1 MIMEEYRRIDLS
13 TWTQVGQ
20 GGNGTTYESP
30 SQPDVIL
37 KVDKAQINTLEF
49 VRHEF
54 EVSKAVEALGL
65 PTPKMHE
72 IVRIGNLYATIS
84 DRIKDKK
91 SLSRIC
97 HDEPQRIEEMAQLM
111 CRNGNILFRTQCDTD
126 FFPSRKEQLM
136 RALDKVQFISRR
148 NRQILK
154 DFAQTIQDIK
164 TCSHGDF
171 NMGNL
176 VLSGD
181 KPVWIDLDRFGYGD
195 PMFDIGH
202 LYQICNVYAPMKQV
216 QDIFHMTEKQLG
228 LFWDAFAKAYTGQ
241 DDHSEFDRQAGR
253 FACLDMILR
262 YEFQK
267 CSLLEKMFFGVYI
280 KRLIKAFY
288 L

>member
-1 MIMEEYRRIDLS
+1 MSEYRVIDLS
-13 TWTQVGQ
+13 AWTQVGQ
-20 GGNGTTYESP
+20 GGNGTTYENP
-30 SQPDVIL
+30 SQPDLIL
-37 KVDKAQINTLEF
+37 KVDKKQINTLEF
-49 VRHEF
+49 VKHEYD
-54 EVSKAVEALGL
+54 VSKAVANLGL

-72 IVRIGNLYATIS
+72 MVRVGDLYATIS

-97 HDEPQRIEEMAQLM
+97 HDETQRIEEMAQLM
-111 CRNGNILFRTQCDTD
+111 CRMGKELFSTQCNTD

-136 RALDKVQFISRR
+136 RALDKAQFISRK
-148 NRQILK
+148 NRRILK

-181 KPVWIDLDRFGYGD
+181 QPVWIDLDRFGYGD

-216 QDIFHMTEKQLG
+216 QDIFHMTEQQLN

-241 DDHSEFDRQAGR
+241 DDHSEFDSQAGR
-253 FACLDMILR
+253 FACFDMILR

>member
-1 MIMEEYRRIDLS
+1 MSEYRVIDLDN
-13 TWTQVGQ
+13 WTQVGQ
-20 GGNGTTYESP
+20 GGNGTTYENP
-30 SQPDVIL
+30 SQPDFIL
-37 KVDKAQINTLEF
+37 KVDKKQINTLEF
-49 VRHEF
+49 VKHEF
-54 EVSKAVEALGL
+54 DVSKAVANLGL

-72 IVRIGNLYATIS
+72 MVRVGDLYATIS

-97 HDEPQRIEEMAQLM
+97 HDEPQRIEEMSQLM
-111 CRNGNILFRTQCDTD
+111 CRMGKELFSTQCNTD

-136 RALDKVQFISRR
+136 RALDKAQFISRK
-148 NRQILK
+148 NRRILK

-164 TCSHGDF
+164 TCNHGDF

-181 KPVWIDLDRFGYGD
+181 QPVWIDLDRFGYGD

-216 QDIFHMTEKQLG
+216 QDIFHMTEQQLN
-228 LFWDAFAKAYTGQ
+228 LFWDAFAKAYTVQ
-241 DDHSEFDRQAGR
+241 DDHSEFDSQAGR
-253 FACLDMILR
+253 FACFDMILR
-262 YEFQK
+262 YEFQR

>member
-1 MIMEEYRRIDLS
+1 MSEYKDIDLS
-13 TWTQVGQ
+13 AWTQVGQ
-20 GGNGTTYESP
+20 GGNGITYENP
-30 SQPDVIL
+30 AQPDVIL
-37 KVDKAQINTLEF
+37 KVDRKQINTLEF
-49 VRHEF
+49 VKHEF
-54 EVSKAVEALGL
+54 DVSKAVESLGL

-72 IVRIGNLYATIS
+72 MVRVGDLYATIS
-84 DRIKDKK
+84 ERIKDKR

-111 CRNGNILFRTQCDTD
+111 CRNGKILFSTQCDTD
-126 FFPSRKEQLM
+126 FFPSRKGQLI

-154 DFAQTIQDIK
+154 DFARTIQDIK

-176 VLSGD
+176 VLSGNQ
-181 KPVWIDLDRFGYGD
+181 PVWIDLDRFGYGD

-216 QDIFHMTEKQLG
+216 QEIFHMTEKQLG

>member
-1 MIMEEYRRIDLS
+1 MSEYRVIDLS
-13 TWTQVGQ
+13 DWIQVGQ
-20 GGNGTTYESP
+20 GGNGTTYENP
-30 SQPDVIL
+30 SQPDLIL
-37 KVDKAQINTLEF
+37 KVDKKQINTLEF

-65 PTPKMHE
+65 PTPKMRE
-72 IVRIGNLYATIS
+72 MVRVGALYATIS

-111 CRNGNILFRTQCDTD
+111 CRMGKDLFSTQCNTD

-136 RALDKVQFISRR
+136 RALDKVQFISCK

-216 QDIFHMTEKQLG
+216 QDIFHMTEQQLG
-228 LFWDAFAKAYTGQ
+228 LFWVAFAKAYTGQ
-241 DDHSEFDRQAGR
+241 EDHSEFDCQAGR
-253 FACLDMILR
+253 FACFDMILR

>member
-1 MIMEEYRRIDLS
+1 MSEYRVIDLS
-13 TWTQVGQ
+13 DWIQVGQ
-20 GGNGTTYESP
+20 GGNGTTYENP
-30 SQPDVIL
+30 SQPDLIL
-37 KVDKAQINTLEF
+37 KVDKKLINTLEF
-49 VRHEF
+49 VKHEF
-54 EVSKAVEALGL
+54 EVSKAVEAMGL
-65 PTPKMHE
+65 PTPKMRE
-72 IVRIGNLYATIS
+72 MVRVGDLYATIS

-111 CRNGNILFRTQCDTD
+111 CRMGKDLFSTQCNTD

-136 RALDKVQFISRR
+136 RALDKVQFISRK

-216 QDIFHMTEKQLG
+216 QDIFHMTEQQLN
-228 LFWDAFAKAYTGQ
+228 LFWGAFAKAYTGQ
-241 DDHSEFDRQAGR
+241 EDHSEFDCQAGR
-253 FACLDMILR
+253 FACFDMILR

-267 CSLLEKMFFGVYI
+267 CSLLEKIFFGVYI

>member
-1 MIMEEYRRIDLS
+1 MSEYRVIDLS
-13 TWTQVGQ
+13 DWIQVGQ
-20 GGNGTTYESP
+20 GGNGTTYENP
-30 SQPDVIL
+30 SQPDLIL
-37 KVDKAQINTLEF
+37 KVDKKQINTLEF

-65 PTPKMHE
+65 PTPKMRE
-72 IVRIGNLYATIS
+72 MVRVGDLYATIS

-111 CRNGNILFRTQCDTD
+111 CRMGKDLFSTQCNTD

-136 RALDKVQFISRR
+136 RALDKVQFISRK

-216 QDIFHMTEKQLG
+216 QDIFHMTEQQLG
-228 LFWDAFAKAYTGQ
+228 LFWVAFAKAYTGQ
-241 DDHSEFDRQAGR
+241 EDHSEFDCQAGR
-253 FACLDMILR
+253 FACFDMILR

-267 CSLLEKMFFGVYI
+267 CSLLERMFFGVYI

>member
-1 MIMEEYRRIDLS
+1 MSEYRVIDLS
-13 TWTQVGQ
+13 DWIQVGQ
-20 GGNGTTYESP
+20 GGNGTTYENP
-30 SQPDVIL
+30 SQPDLIL
-37 KVDKAQINTLEF
+37 KVDKKQINTLEF

-65 PTPKMHE
+65 PTLKMRE
-72 IVRIGNLYATIS
+72 VVRVGDLYATIS

-111 CRNGNILFRTQCDTD
+111 CRMGKDLFSTQCNTD

-136 RALDKVQFISRR
+136 RALDKVQFISRK

-216 QDIFHMTEKQLG
+216 QDIFHMTEQQLG
-228 LFWDAFAKAYTGQ
+228 LFWVAFAKAYTGQ
-241 DDHSEFDRQAGR
+241 EDHSEFDCQAGR
-253 FACLDMILR
+253 FACFDMILR

>member
-1 MIMEEYRRIDLS
+1 MSEYRVIDMS
-13 TWTQVGQ
+13 AWTQVGQ
-20 GGNGTTYESP
+20 GGNGTTYENP
-30 SQPDVIL
+30 SQPDLIL
-37 KVDKAQINTLEF
+37 KVDKKQINTLEF
-49 VRHEF
+49 VKHEF
-54 EVSKAVEALGL
+54 DVSKAVANLGL

-72 IVRIGNLYATIS
+72 IVRVGDLYATIS

-111 CRNGNILFRTQCDTD
+111 CRNGKILFSTPCNTD

-136 RALDKVQFISRR
+136 RALDKAQFISRK
-148 NRQILK
+148 NRRILK

-181 KPVWIDLDRFGYGD
+181 QPVWIDLDRFGYGD

-216 QDIFHMTEKQLG
+216 QDIFHMTEQQLN
-228 LFWDAFAKAYTGQ
+228 LFWDAFAKAYTVQ
-241 DDHSEFDRQAGR
+241 DDHSEFDSQAGR
-253 FACLDMILR
+253 FACFDMILR
-262 YEFQK
+262 YEFQR

>member
-1 MIMEEYRRIDLS
+1 MSEYRVIDLS
-13 TWTQVGQ
+13 DWIQVGQ
-20 GGNGTTYESP
+20 GGNGTTYENP
-30 SQPDVIL
+30 SQPDLIL
-37 KVDKAQINTLEF
+37 KVDKKQINTLEF

-54 EVSKAVEALGL
+54 EVSKAVEALEL
-65 PTPKMHE
+65 PTPKMRE
-72 IVRIGNLYATIS
+72 MVRVGDLYATIS

-111 CRNGNILFRTQCDTD
+111 CRMGKDLFSTQCNTD

-136 RALDKVQFISRR
+136 RALDKVQFISRK

-216 QDIFHMTEKQLG
+216 QDIFHMTEQQLG
-228 LFWDAFAKAYTGQ
+228 LFWVAFAKAYTGQ
-241 DDHSEFDRQAGR
+241 EDHSEFDCQAGR
-253 FACLDMILR
+253 FACFDMILR

>member
-1 MIMEEYRRIDLS
+1 MSEYRVIDMS

-20 GGNGTTYESP
+20 GGNGTTYENP
-30 SQPDVIL
+30 SQPDLIL
-37 KVDKAQINTLEF
+37 KVDKKQINTLEF
-49 VRHEF
+49 VKHEF
-54 EVSKAVEALGL
+54 DVSKAVENLGL

-72 IVRIGNLYATIS
+72 MVRVGDLYATIS

-111 CRNGNILFRTQCDTD
+111 CRNGKILFNTPCNTD

-136 RALDKVQFISRR
+136 RALDKAQFISRK
-148 NRQILK
+148 NRRILK
-154 DFAQTIQDIK
+154 DFAQTVQDIK

-181 KPVWIDLDRFGYGD
+181 QPVWIDLDRFGYGD

-216 QDIFHMTEKQLG
+216 QDIFHMTEQQLN

-241 DDHSEFDRQAGR
+241 DDHSEFDSQAGR
-253 FACLDMILR
+253 FACFDMILR

>member
-1 MIMEEYRRIDLS
+1 MSEYRVIDLS
-13 TWTQVGQ
+13 DWIQVGQ
-20 GGNGTTYESP
+20 GGNGTTYENP
-30 SQPDVIL
+30 SQPDLIL
-37 KVDKAQINTLEF
+37 KVDKKQINTLEF

-65 PTPKMHE
+65 PTPKMRE
-72 IVRIGNLYATIS
+72 MVRVGDLYATIS

-111 CRNGNILFRTQCDTD
+111 CRMGKDLFSTQCNTD

-136 RALDKVQFISRR
+136 KALDKVQFISRK

-216 QDIFHMTEKQLG
+216 QDIFHMTEQQLG
-228 LFWDAFAKAYTGQ
+228 LFWVAFAKAYTGQ
-241 DDHSEFDRQAGR
+241 EDHSEFDCQAGR
-253 FACLDMILR
+253 FACFDMILR

>member
-1 MIMEEYRRIDLS
+1 MSEYKDIDLS
-13 TWTQVGQ
+13 GWTQVGQ
-20 GGNGTTYESP
+20 GGNGTTYENP
-30 SQPDVIL
+30 TEPHVIL
-37 KVDKAQINTLEF
+37 KVDRKQINTLEF
-49 VRHEF
+49 VKHEF
-54 EVSKAVEALGL
+54 DVSKAVESLGL
-65 PTPKMHE
+65 PTPKMRE
-72 IVRIGNLYATIS
+72 MVRVGDLYATIS
-84 DRIKDKK
+84 ERIKDKK

-97 HDEPQRIEEMAQLM
+97 HDEPERIEEMAQLM
-111 CRNGNILFRTQCDTD
+111 CRNGKILFNTQCNTD
-126 FFPSRKEQLM
+126 FFPSRKGQLI

-216 QDIFHMTEKQLG
+216 QEIFHMTEKQLG

-241 DDHSEFDRQAGR
+241 DDHTDFDRQAGR

>member
-1 MIMEEYRRIDLS
+1 MSEYKEIDLS
-13 TWTQVGQ
+13 AWTQVGQ
-20 GGNGTTYESP
+20 GGNGTTYENP
-30 SQPDVIL
+30 AQPDVIL
-37 KVDKAQINTLEF
+37 KVDKARINTLEF
-49 VRHEF
+49 VKHEF

-72 IVRIGNLYATIS
+72 MVRVGNLYATIS

-111 CRNGNILFRTQCDTD
+111 SHNGKILFSTICNTD

-136 RALDKVQFISRR
+136 RALDKVQFINSKNRR
-148 NRQILK
+148 ILK
-154 DFAQTIQDIK
+154 DFARTIQDIK

-181 KPVWIDLDRFGYGD
+181 QPVWIDLDRFGYGD

-216 QDIFHMTEKQLG
+216 QEIFHMTEQQLG

-241 DDHSEFDRQAGR
+241 DDHSEFDQKAGR

>member
-1 MIMEEYRRIDLS
+1 MSEYKEIDLS
-13 TWTQVGQ
+13 GWTQVGQ
-20 GGNGTTYESP
+20 GGNGTTYENP
-30 SQPDVIL
+30 TEPDVIL
-37 KVDKAQINTLEF
+37 KVDRKQINTLEF
-49 VRHEF
+49 VKHEF
-54 EVSKAVEALGL
+54 DVSKAVESLGL

-72 IVRIGNLYATIS
+72 MVRVGDLYATIS
-84 DRIKDKK
+84 ERIKDKR

-111 CRNGNILFRTQCDTD
+111 CRNGKILFSTQCDTY
-126 FFPSRKEQLM
+126 FFPSRKGQLI

-216 QDIFHMTEKQLG
+216 QDIFHMTEQQLN

-241 DDHSEFDRQAGR
+241 YDHTDFDRQAGR

>member
-1 MIMEEYRRIDLS
+1 MSEYKEIDLS
-13 TWTQVGQ
+13 TWSQVGQ
-20 GGNGTTYESP
+20 GGNGTTYENP
-30 SQPDVIL
+30 TQPDVIL

-49 VRHEF
+49 VKHEF
-54 EVSKAVEALGL
+54 EVSKAVERLGL
-65 PTPKMHE
+65 PTPRMIE
-72 IVRIGNLYATIS
+72 MVRVGDLYATIS
-84 DRIKDKK
+84 DKIKNKM

-97 HDEPQRIEEMAQLM
+97 HDEPHRIEEMARLM
-111 CRNGNILFRTQCDTD
+111 CENGKILFSTPCDTS

-136 RALDKVQFISRR
+136 RALDKVQFVSRK
-148 NRQILK
+148 NRRILK

-176 VLSGD
+176 VLSGNQ
-181 KPVWIDLDRFGYGD
+181 PVWIDLDRFGYGD

-216 QDIFHMTEKQLG
+216 QDIFHMTEQQLG

-241 DDHSEFDRQAGR
+241 DDHSEFDQKAGR

-267 CSLLEKMFFGVYI
+267 CSLMEKMFFGVYI

>member
-1 MIMEEYRRIDLS
+1 MSEYRVIDLS
-13 TWTQVGQ
+13 DWIQVGQ
-20 GGNGTTYESP
+20 GGNGTTYENP
-30 SQPDVIL
+30 SQPDLIL
-37 KVDKAQINTLEF
+37 KVDKKQINTLEF

-65 PTPKMHE
+65 PTLKMRE
-72 IVRIGNLYATIS
+72 MVRVGDLYATIS

-111 CRNGNILFRTQCDTD
+111 CRMGKDLFSTQCNTD

-136 RALDKVQFISRR
+136 RALDKVQFISRK

-216 QDIFHMTEKQLG
+216 QDIFHMTEQQLG
-228 LFWDAFAKAYTGQ
+228 LFWVAFAKAYTGQ
-241 DDHSEFDRQAGR
+241 EDHSEFDSQAGR
-253 FACLDMILR
+253 FACFDMILR

>member
-1 MIMEEYRRIDLS
+1 MSEYRVIDLS
-13 TWTQVGQ
+13 AWTQVGQ
-20 GGNGTTYESP
+20 GGNGTTYENP
-30 SQPDVIL
+30 SQPDLIL
-37 KVDKAQINTLEF
+37 KVDKKQINTLEF
-49 VRHEF
+49 VKHEYD
-54 EVSKAVEALGL
+54 VSKAVANLGL

-72 IVRIGNLYATIS
+72 MVRVGDLYATIS

-111 CRNGNILFRTQCDTD
+111 CRMGKELFSTQCNTD

-136 RALDKVQFISRR
+136 RALDKAQFISRK
-148 NRQILK
+148 NRRILK

-181 KPVWIDLDRFGYGD
+181 QPVWIDLDRFGYGD

-216 QDIFHMTEKQLG
+216 QDIFHMTEQQLN

-241 DDHSEFDRQAGR
+241 DDHSEFDSQAGR
-253 FACLDMILR
+253 FACFDMILR

>member
-1 MIMEEYRRIDLS
+1 MSEYRVIDLS
-13 TWTQVGQ
+13 DWIQVGQ
-20 GGNGTTYESP
+20 GGNGTTYENP
-30 SQPDVIL
+30 SQPDLIL
-37 KVDKAQINTLEF
+37 KVDKKQINTLEF

-65 PTPKMHE
+65 PTPKMRE
-72 IVRIGNLYATIS
+72 MVRVGDLYATIS

-111 CRNGNILFRTQCDTD
+111 CRMGKDLFSTQCNTD

-136 RALDKVQFISRR
+136 RALDKVQFISRK

-181 KPVWIDLDRFGYGD
+181 KPVWIDLDRFGYGG

-216 QDIFHMTEKQLG
+216 QDIFHMTEQQLG
-228 LFWDAFAKAYTGQ
+228 LFWVAFAKAYTGQ
-241 DDHSEFDRQAGR
+241 EDHSEFDCQAGR
-253 FACLDMILR
+253 FACFDMILR

>member
-1 MIMEEYRRIDLS
+1 MSEYRVIDLS
-13 TWTQVGQ
+13 DWIQVGQ
-20 GGNGTTYESP
+20 GGNGTTYENP
-30 SQPDVIL
+30 SQPDLIL
-37 KVDKAQINTLEF
+37 KVDKKQINTLEF

-65 PTPKMHE
+65 PTPKMRE
-72 IVRIGNLYATIS
+72 MVRVGDLYATIS

-111 CRNGNILFRTQCDTD
+111 CRMGKDLFSTQCNTD

-136 RALDKVQFISRR
+136 RALDKVQFISRK

-216 QDIFHMTEKQLG
+216 QDIFHMTEQQLG
-228 LFWDAFAKAYTGQ
+228 LFWVAFEKAYTGQ
-241 DDHSEFDRQAGR
+241 EDHSEFDCQAGR
-253 FACLDMILR
+253 FACFDMILR

>member
-1 MIMEEYRRIDLS
+1 MSEYRVIDLS
-13 TWTQVGQ
+13 DWIQVGQ
-20 GGNGTTYESP
+20 GGNGTTYENP
-30 SQPDVIL
+30 SQPDIIL
-37 KVDKAQINTLEF
+37 KVDKKQINTLEF
-49 VRHEF
+49 VKHEF
-54 EVSKAVEALGL
+54 EVSKAVEAMGL
-65 PTPKMHE
+65 PTPKMRE
-72 IVRIGNLYATIS
+72 MVRVGDLYATIS

-111 CRNGNILFRTQCDTD
+111 CRMGKDLFSTQCNTD

-136 RALDKVQFISRR
+136 RALDKVQFISRK

-216 QDIFHMTEKQLG
+216 QDIFHMTEQQLG
-228 LFWDAFAKAYTGQ
+228 LFWETFAKAYTGQ
-241 DDHSEFDRQAGR
+241 DDHSKFDSQAGR
-253 FACLDMILR
+253 FACFDMILR

>member
-1 MIMEEYRRIDLS
+1 MSEYRVIDLS
-13 TWTQVGQ
+13 DWIQVGQ
-20 GGNGTTYESP
+20 GGNGTTYENP
-30 SQPDVIL
+30 SQPDLIL
-37 KVDKAQINTLEF
+37 KVDKKQINTLEF

-65 PTPKMHE
+65 PTPKMRE
-72 IVRIGNLYATIS
+72 MVRVGDLYATIS

-111 CRNGNILFRTQCDTD
+111 CRMGKDLFSTQCNTD

-136 RALDKVQFISRR
+136 RALDKVQFISRK

-216 QDIFHMTEKQLG
+216 QDIFHMTEQQLG
-228 LFWDAFAKAYTGQ
+228 LFWVAFAKAYTGQ
-241 DDHSEFDRQAGR
+241 EDHSEFDCQAGR
-253 FACLDMILR
+253 FACFDMILR

>member
-1 MIMEEYRRIDLS
+1 MSEYRVIDLS
-13 TWTQVGQ
+13 IWTQVGQ
-20 GGNGTTYESP
+20 GGNGTTYENP
-30 SQPDVIL
+30 SQPDLIL
-37 KVDKAQINTLEF
+37 KVDKKQINTLEF

-65 PTPKMHE
+65 PTPKMRE
-72 IVRIGNLYATIS
+72 MVRVGDLYATIS

-111 CRNGNILFRTQCDTD
+111 CRNGKILFGTQCNTD

-136 RALDKVQFISRR
+136 RALDKAQFISRK
-148 NRQILK
+148 NRRILK
-154 DFAQTIQDIK
+154 DFAQTVQDIK

-181 KPVWIDLDRFGYGD
+181 QPVWIDLDRFGYGD

-216 QDIFHMTEKQLG
+216 QEIFHMTEQQLG

-241 DDHSEFDRQAGR
+241 DDHSEFDSQAGR
-253 FACLDMILR
+253 FACFDMILR

>member
-1 MIMEEYRRIDLS
+1 MSEYKDIDLS
-13 TWTQVGQ
+13 AWTQVGQ
-20 GGNGTTYESP
+20 GGNGITYENP
-30 SQPDVIL
+30 AQPDVIL
-37 KVDKAQINTLEF
+37 KVDRKQINTLEF
-49 VRHEF
+49 VKHEF
-54 EVSKAVEALGL
+54 DVSKAVESLGL

-72 IVRIGNLYATIS
+72 MVRVGDLYATIS
-84 DRIKDKK
+84 ERIKDKR

-111 CRNGNILFRTQCDTD
+111 CRNGKILFSTQCDTD
-126 FFPSRKEQLM
+126 FFPSRKGQLI
-136 RALDKVQFISRR
+136 RAMDKVQFISRR

-202 LYQICNVYAPMKQV
+202 LFLICHVYAPMKRV
-216 QDIFHMTEKQLG
+216 QDIFHMSLDQFQR
-228 LFWDAFAKAYTGQ
+228 FWDAFAKEYTGQ
-241 DDHSEFDRQAGR
+241 EDHAGFDALAGR
-253 FACLDMILR
+253 FAAVDVILR
-262 YEFQK
+262 TVFQQPTFV
-267 CSLLEKMFFGVYI
+267 EKLFFSIQVRKLVKLY
-280 KRLIKAFY
+280 Y
-288 L
+288 

>member
-1 MIMEEYRRIDLS
+1 MSEYRVIDLS
-13 TWTQVGQ
+13 DWIQVGQ
-20 GGNGTTYESP
+20 GGNGTTYENP
-30 SQPDVIL
+30 SQPDLIL
-37 KVDKAQINTLEF
+37 KVDKKQINTLKF

-65 PTPKMHE
+65 PTLKMRE
-72 IVRIGNLYATIS
+72 MVRVGDLYATIS

-111 CRNGNILFRTQCDTD
+111 CRMGKDLFSTQCNTD

-136 RALDKVQFISRR
+136 RALDKVQFISRK

-181 KPVWIDLDRFGYGD
+181 KPIWIDLDRFGYGD

-216 QDIFHMTEKQLG
+216 QDIFHMTEQQLG
-228 LFWDAFAKAYTGQ
+228 LFWVAFAKAYTGQ
-241 DDHSEFDRQAGR
+241 EDHSEFDCQAGR
-253 FACLDMILR
+253 FACFDMILR

>member
-1 MIMEEYRRIDLS
+1 MSEYRVIDLNN
-13 TWTQVGQ
+13 WTQVGQ
-20 GGNGTTYESP
+20 GGNGTTYENP
-30 SQPDVIL
+30 SQPDLIL
-37 KVDKAQINTLEF
+37 KVDKKQINTLEF

-65 PTPKMHE
+65 ATPKMRE
-72 IVRIGNLYATIS
+72 MVRVGDLYATIS

-111 CRNGNILFRTQCDTD
+111 CRMGKDLFSTQCNTD

-136 RALDKVQFISRR
+136 RALDKVQFISRK

-216 QDIFHMTEKQLG
+216 QDIFHMTEQQLG
-228 LFWDAFAKAYTGQ
+228 LFWVAFAKAYTGQ
-241 DDHSEFDRQAGR
+241 EDHSEFDCQAGR
-253 FACLDMILR
+253 FACFDMILR

>member
-1 MIMEEYRRIDLS
+1 MSEYRVIDLS
-13 TWTQVGQ
+13 DWIQVGQ
-20 GGNGTTYESP
+20 GGNGTTYENP
-30 SQPDVIL
+30 SQPDLIL
-37 KVDKAQINTLEF
+37 KVDKKQINTLEF

-65 PTPKMHE
+65 PTPKMRE
-72 IVRIGNLYATIS
+72 MVRVGDLYATIS

-97 HDEPQRIEEMAQLM
+97 HDEPQRIEEMARLM
-111 CRNGNILFRTQCDTD
+111 CRMGKDLFSTQCNTD

-136 RALDKVQFISRR
+136 RALDKVQFISRK

-216 QDIFHMTEKQLG
+216 QDIFHMTEQQLG
-228 LFWDAFAKAYTGQ
+228 LFWVAFAKAYTGQ
-241 DDHSEFDRQAGR
+241 EDHSEFDCQAGR
-253 FACLDMILR
+253 FACFDMILR

>member
-1 MIMEEYRRIDLS
+1 MSEYRVIDLS
-13 TWTQVGQ
+13 DWIQVGQ
-20 GGNGTTYESP
+20 GGNGTTYENP
-30 SQPDVIL
+30 SQPDLIL
-37 KVDKAQINTLEF
+37 KVDKKQINTLEF

-65 PTPKMHE
+65 PTLKMRE
-72 IVRIGNLYATIS
+72 MVRVGDLYATIS

-111 CRNGNILFRTQCDTD
+111 CRMGKDLFSTQCNTD

-136 RALDKVQFISRR
+136 RALDKVQFISRK

-216 QDIFHMTEKQLG
+216 QDIFHMTEQQLG
-228 LFWDAFAKAYTGQ
+228 LFWVAFAKAYTGQ
-241 DDHSEFDRQAGR
+241 EDHSEFDCQAGR
-253 FACLDMILR
+253 FACFDMILR

>member
-1 MIMEEYRRIDLS
+1 MSEYRVIDLS
-13 TWTQVGQ
+13 DWIQVGQ
-20 GGNGTTYESP
+20 GGNGTTYENP
-30 SQPDVIL
+30 SKPDLIL
-37 KVDKAQINTLEF
+37 KVDKKQINTLEF

-65 PTPKMHE
+65 PTPKMRE
-72 IVRIGNLYATIS
+72 MVRVGDLYATIS

-111 CRNGNILFRTQCDTD
+111 CRMGKDLFSTQCNTD

-136 RALDKVQFISRR
+136 RALDKVQFISRK

-216 QDIFHMTEKQLG
+216 QDIFHMTEQQLN
-228 LFWDAFAKAYTGQ
+228 LFWVAFAKAYTGQ
-241 DDHSEFDRQAGR
+241 EDHSEFDCQAGR
-253 FACLDMILR
+253 FACFDMILR

>member
-1 MIMEEYRRIDLS
+1 MSEYKEIDLS
-13 TWTQVGQ
+13 AWTQVGQ
-20 GGNGTTYESP
+20 GGNGTTYENP
-30 SQPDVIL
+30 TQPDLIL
-37 KVDKAQINTLEF
+37 KVDKARINTLEF
-49 VRHEF
+49 VKHEF

-72 IVRIGNLYATIS
+72 MVRVGNLYATIS

-111 CRNGNILFRTQCDTD
+111 SHNGKILFNTLCNTD

-136 RALDKVQFISRR
+136 RALDKVQFINSKNRR
-148 NRQILK
+148 ILK
-154 DFAQTIQDIK
+154 DFARTIQDIK

-181 KPVWIDLDRFGYGD
+181 QPVWIDLDRFGYGD

-216 QDIFHMTEKQLG
+216 QDIFHMTEQQLN
-228 LFWDAFAKAYTGQ
+228 LFWDAFAKAYYDQ
-241 DDHSEFDRQAGR
+241 DDHTEFDRKAGK

-267 CSLLEKMFFGVYI
+267 CSLAEKMFFGVYI

>member
-1 MIMEEYRRIDLS
+1 MSEYRVIDMS

-20 GGNGTTYESP
+20 GGNGTTYENP
-30 SQPDVIL
+30 SQPDLIL
-37 KVDKAQINTLEF
+37 KVDKKQINTLEF
-49 VRHEF
+49 VKHEF
-54 EVSKAVEALGL
+54 DVSKAVENLGL

-72 IVRIGNLYATIS
+72 MVRVGDLYGTIS

-111 CRNGNILFRTQCDTD
+111 CRNGKILFNTPCNTD

-136 RALDKVQFISRR
+136 RALDKAQFISRK
-148 NRQILK
+148 NRRILK
-154 DFAQTIQDIK
+154 DFAQTVQDIK

-181 KPVWIDLDRFGYGD
+181 QPVWIDLDRFGYGD

-216 QDIFHMTEKQLG
+216 QDIFHMTEQQLN

-241 DDHSEFDRQAGR
+241 DDHSEFDSQAGR
-253 FACLDMILR
+253 FACFDMILR

>member
-1 MIMEEYRRIDLS
+1 MSEYRVIDLS
-13 TWTQVGQ
+13 DWIQVGQ
-20 GGNGTTYESP
+20 GGNGTTYENP
-30 SQPDVIL
+30 SQPDLIL
-37 KVDKAQINTLEF
+37 KVDKKQINTLEF

-65 PTPKMHE
+65 PTLKMRE
-72 IVRIGNLYATIS
+72 MVRVGDLYATIS

-111 CRNGNILFRTQCDTD
+111 CRMGKDLFSTQCNTD

-136 RALDKVQFISRR
+136 RALDKVQFISRK

-216 QDIFHMTEKQLG
+216 QDIFHMTEQQLG
-228 LFWDAFAKAYTGQ
+228 LFWVAFAKAYTGQ
-241 DDHSEFDRQAGR
+241 EDHSEFDSQAGR
-253 FACLDMILR
+253 FACFDMILR

-267 CSLLEKMFFGVYI
+267 CSLLERMFFGVYI